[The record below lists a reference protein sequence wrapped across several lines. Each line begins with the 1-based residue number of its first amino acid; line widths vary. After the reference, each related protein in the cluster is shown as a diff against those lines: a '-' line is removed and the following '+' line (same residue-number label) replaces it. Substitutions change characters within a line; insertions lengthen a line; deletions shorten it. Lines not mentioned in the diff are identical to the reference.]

1 MKLRIIRWTRLMIRS
16 FIMDTRWIVELMI
29 LVLAFSVVMVVWPSM
44 RRFLLGF
51 FRNSAVG
58 LILLWVVGNL
68 LGIQV
73 GLNYYTA
80 AACGLLGLPG
90 TALLII
96 IKGFIL

>member
-1 MKLRIIRWTRLMIRS
+1 
-16 FIMDTRWIVELMI
+16 MDTRWIVELMI
-29 LVLAFSVVMVVWPSM
+29 LVLAFSVVMVVWPGM

-58 LILLWVVGNL
+58 LVILWAMGILLGSQF
-68 LGIQV
+68 QV
-73 GLNYYTA
+73 GLNPVTA

-96 IKGFIL
+96 LKGFIL